1 MLRYTLRRLLAAI
14 PTLFG
19 VLVLAFLIVHAA
31 PGGPFDEERALP
43 PDVYAELEKRYGLD
57 QPLIAQ
63 FGRYVKGLA
72 RGDFGPS
79 LAYRDETVAR
89 LIAEAFPLSLLIG
102 GLAMILALAAGIGA
116 GAWAALHRD
125 TWFDRFI
132 TGLALTGLTVPIFVV
147 APLLVLVFAIWLD
160 WLPTGWTGSGLAG
173 LVLPVIALALPQL
186 AYIARLVRGS
196 LIDVLGSDFVRT
208 ARGQGLTEHTILR
221 EHALKPAMLP
231 LISYLG
237 PAAASILTGSV
248 VVEKVFGIPGLGRLF
263 VDSAGERDY
272 MLVLGIV
279 LVYAILVIVFNLVVD
294 ILYRVV
300 DPRIRYS

>member
-1 MLRYTLRRLLAAI
+1 M
-14 PTLFG
+14 
-19 VLVLAFLIVHAA
+19 
-31 PGGPFDEERALP
+31 
-43 PDVYAELEKRYGLD
+43 
-57 QPLIAQ
+57 
-63 FGRYVKGLA
+63 
-72 RGDFGPS
+72 
-79 LAYRDETVAR
+79 
-89 LIAEAFPLSLLIG
+89 
-102 GLAMILALAAGIGA
+102 
-116 GAWAALHRD
+116 
-125 TWFDRFI
+125 
-132 TGLALTGLTVPIFVV
+132 
-147 APLLVLVFAIWLD
+147 FAIWLD

-196 LIDVLGSDFVRT
+196 LIDVFGSDFVRT